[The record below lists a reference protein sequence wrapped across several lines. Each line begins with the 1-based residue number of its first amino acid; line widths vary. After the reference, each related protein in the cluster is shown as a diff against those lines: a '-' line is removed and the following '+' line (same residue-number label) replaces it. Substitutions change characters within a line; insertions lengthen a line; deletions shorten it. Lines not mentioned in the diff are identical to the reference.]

1 MWLTRPVV
9 STRGM
14 TRVYPNDAGR
24 YTMNAEPQPANLGKI
39 EHLECKKRTQGI
51 LQQALQQ
58 QLALYN
64 QPLNQIAALMS
75 GSQIQMPQFQGY
87 QGANVAAA
95 PIFQAGQAQAQDAM
109 ARYNADVAG
118 SNALMGGLFGLGG
131 AALQGAGAA
140 KGFANLFS
148 DRRLKIGRAHV

>member
-58 QLALYN
+58 QPEL
-64 QPLNQIAALMS
+64 
-75 GSQIQMPQFQGY
+75 SQLTHMVDFRH
-87 QGANVAAA
+87 
-95 PIFQAGQAQAQDAM
+95 F
-109 ARYNADVAG
+109 RDVHTQ
-118 SNALMGGLFGLGG
+118 SPVVLLL
-131 AALQGAGAA
+131 LQ
-140 KGFANLFS
+140 
-148 DRRLKIGRAHV
+148 